1 LKKKQNVNNQQKE
14 ITMPSA
20 SNYSSISTKIAQSRI
35 ESVFLPF
42 KKQGIHFRNRILAP
56 PTVDDHADVNGK
68 VTLALTKH
76 YRSLA
81 RQGVGTIIVE
91 SAYVSKQGRS
101 HVNQLGISD
110 EDHLDGLGNLAQGVK
125 KEGATIGIRLS
136 HAGALT
142 SESTCGEQPVGPSV
156 LNFGRDYDTSRE
168 FDQGDIEEIVL
179 NFVHAAE
186 RAEEVGMDFI
196 EINGTE
202 QQLMDQ
208 CCCVKLNSRD
218 DEYGSAKVENR
229 IQLALDV
236 VRSIKKRESVKIPLS
251 YYFSIFDKI
260 EDGFKP
266 KDLKKMLNLLENG
279 GVDIFH
285 PLAIHAMNKCFEN
298 KEPLCHWSAK
308 YTDKPMI
315 INGNIKSSQL
325 LEEAAALGCAD
336 WIAMDQSIFDRL
348 QWYQFLKRKIEK

>member
-1 LKKKQNVNNQQKE
+1 
-14 ITMPSA
+14 MPSA
-20 SNYSSISTKIAQSRI
+20 SNASSITTKIAQSRI
-35 ESVFLPF
+35 ESVFQPF
-42 KKQGIHFRNRILAP
+42 KKQGIQFRNRILAP
-56 PTVDDHADVNGK
+56 PTVNDHADVHGK
-68 VTLALTKH
+68 VTLAITKH

-91 SAYVSKQGRS
+91 SAYVTKQGRS

-110 EDHLDGLGNLAQGVK
+110 EEHLEGLGNLAQGVK

-136 HAGALT
+136 HAGAMT
-142 SESTCGEQPVGPSV
+142 SENACGEQPIGPSV
-156 LNFGRDYDTSRE
+156 LNFGRDFDISRE

-202 QQLMDQ
+202 QQLLDQ
-208 CCCVKLNSRD
+208 CCSVKLNSRD
-218 DEYGSAKVENR
+218 DEYGSAKIENGF
-229 IQLALDV
+229 QLALDV
-236 VRSIKKRESVKIPLS
+236 VSSIKKRESVKIPLS

-266 KDLKKMLNLLENG
+266 KDLKKMLKLLENA

-298 KEPLCHWSAK
+298 KEPLCLWSAK

-325 LEEAAALGCAD
+325 LEAAAALGCAD
-336 WIAMDQSIFDRL
+336 WFAMDQSIFDRL